1 MRNGWLKTPSSSHS
15 RATIE
20 DYLMAGAWLT
30 LIPALALSRGLL
42 VGVQLALESSRVLFG
57 QPSKPKKP

>member
-1 MRNGWLKTPSSSHS
+1 MRNGWLKTPSSSPS
-15 RATIE
+15 KATIE
-20 DYLMAGAWLT
+20 DYLMAGAFLT

-42 VGVQLALESSRVLFG
+42 VGVALVLESSMELFG